1 MNGGDMSPQTTI
13 FHTDHSLAELP
24 RSITRPSRESVLQRL
39 SESLL
44 RRSLTKIDLSQRGL
58 CPTDA
63 RLVKMALMQNS
74 QLTVLKLGYNNL
86 ENEGAMILASGI
98 AQHESLESLDLGFNN
113 IGDEGCCAIA
123 RAVRSPPLHTLYLA
137 GNLFQEDGASA
148 IADLIRRGKSSLRKL
163 YLTGN
168 RLGPDGVKA
177 ITDAIV
183 EQESATAREGE
194 QQQQQELDSHLM
206 EDEEGVPRNRPTRG
220 LQELFLGGTS
230 SGSIG
235 CRSVARVLATTHN
248 LRVLSMPNCDLD
260 DSDLATLAASLKNNR
275 ENLILESLQL
285 SFNQFT
291 GKGIEPLVNALWGLT
306 GLKELKLDNNNIG
319 DVGAQLLAAVFPQL
333 ENLETIDV
341 GFNKIKSQGI
351 KVLMSAITSARNIK
365 TLSISGNTIDANA
378 AKAVAY
384 ALAFNRS
391 LVSISLLHC
400 TLHPEI
406 HRQIAAGIVSN
417 SKLAL
422 RDLSGFPVG
431 PAVVSLGFPYPV
443 SHWTNDQVLN
453 FVHSMWERYA
463 DDTLSTAE
471 EEKVVDPLHFLPSR
485 NGDSLA
491 ARQAPL
497 DPMVVV
503 EVAKKAFNSLVEN
516 GVDVFSRRPG
526 HPNEPSIVSPISHG
540 VIVVEDKNGALA
552 HPLISGER
560 VKSFVAP
567 PEPTKVDSMHP
578 DPARKKRIVEWLCKN
593 IQHLKKIAQL
603 PFSSAELWRL
613 HQHYFTPVVNES
625 GGSVAPSP
633 CPSADPIGFGISSV
647 PEVSRG
653 LTPDGA
659 TNGITNESGDALL
672 VPVSDPSLKKSPDAM
687 APLPMLKRKVSYR
700 ILGDAALAAQ
710 PLRPPVPPPSVSL
723 SMSIGG
729 GQTTTLP
736 RKTKRARR
744 NRNRI
749 SFLPRVKDKLDSYLD
764 VCHEKAL
771 VVMRQLYF
779 VEQAILKGEV
789 NPIDPST
796 TTRTH
801 LAGDFAM
808 DAEIIVVDM
817 I

>member
-1 MNGGDMSPQTTI
+1 MMRRQCYGRFPHLFQSPPGTSC
-13 FHTDHSLAELP
+13 HN
-24 RSITRPSRESVLQRL
+24 
-39 SESLL
+39 
-44 RRSLTKIDLSQRGL
+44 KIDLSQRGL
-58 CPTDA
+58 CSSDA
-63 RLVKMALMQNS
+63 RLVKMALLQNS

-86 ENEGAMILASGI
+86 ENEGALILASGI

-137 GNLFQEDGASA
+137 GNLFQEDGATA

-183 EQESATAREGE
+183 EHESVVTREDQQTQNEQAIDGE
-194 QQQQQELDSHLM
+194 KNEVQ
-206 EDEEGVPRNRPTRG
+206 RNRSTSG
-220 LQELFLGGTS
+220 LRELFLGGTS
-230 SGSIG
+230 SGSLG
-235 CRSVARVLATTHN
+235 CRSVARALATTHN
-248 LRVLSMPNCDLD
+248 LRVLSIPNCDLED
-260 DSDLATLAASLKNNR
+260 TDLAGLAASLKDNR

-319 DVGAQLLAAVFPQL
+319 DVGAQLLAAVCPQL

-341 GFNKIKSQGI
+341 GFNKIKAQGI
-351 KVLMSAITSARNIK
+351 KVLMTAITSARNIK
-365 TLSISGNTIDANA
+365 TLSISGNTIDSNA

-384 ALAFNRS
+384 ALALNRS

-400 TLHPEI
+400 TVHPEI

-422 RDLSGFPVG
+422 RDLSGFAVG
-431 PAVVSLGFPYPV
+431 PAVVSLGFPYPI

-453 FVHSMWERYA
+453 FVHSMWERFVGE
-463 DDTLSTAE
+463 TFSTE
-471 EEKVVDPLHFLPSR
+471 EEDKVVDPLHFLPSR
-485 NGDSLA
+485 NGDALPPQ
-491 ARQAPL
+491 QAPL

-503 EVAKKAFNSLVEN
+503 EVAKKTFNSLVEN
-516 GVDVFSRRPG
+516 GVDVFTRRPG
-526 HPNEPSIVSPISHG
+526 HPNEPSIASPISHS
-540 VIVVEDKNGALA
+540 VVVVEDNNGTLA
-552 HPLISGER
+552 QPLFPGER
-560 VKSFVAP
+560 VGSFVAP
-567 PEPTKVDSMHP
+567 PEPAKADSMHP
-578 DPARKKRIVEWLCKN
+578 DPARKKRILEWLCKN

-633 CPSADPIGFGISSV
+633 SPSADPVGLGISSV
-647 PEVSRG
+647 PEVTRG
-653 LTPDGA
+653 ITAPHVA
-659 TNGITNESGDALL
+659 THGITNESGNALL
-672 VPVSDPSLKKSPDAM
+672 VPVSDPSMKKCPDAM
-687 APLPMLKRKVSYR
+687 PLPMLKRKVSYR
-700 ILGDAALAAQ
+700 VLGDAALAPQ
-710 PLRPPVPPPSVSL
+710 QSPRPPVPPSPVSM
-723 SMSIGG
+723 STSIGG
-729 GQTTTLP
+729 GQTSTLP
-736 RKTKRARR
+736 RKSKRARR

-771 VVMRQLYF
+771 VVMRQVYF
-779 VEQAILKGEV
+779 VEQAILRGEV

-801 LAGDFAM
+801 LSGDFAM
-808 DAEIIVVDM
+808 DAEVIVVDM